1 MTQCIRGLI
10 TVFIN
15 TNFLKNIPFSL
26 EVVYS
31 LIWFDIS
38 LPERVAEKEKVH

>member
-1 MTQCIRGLI
+1 MVEAGY
-10 TVFIN
+10 V
-15 TNFLKNIPFSL
+15 SV